1 MEVHQAAI
9 MQPIT
14 SKRCVFDFSN
24 AYLGSKSMKA
34 SKSDRLV
41 LMLVILAVLGYFMVN
56 DISSKNQ
63 HTTEISGR

>member
-1 MEVHQAAI
+1 
-9 MQPIT
+9 
-14 SKRCVFDFSN
+14 
-24 AYLGSKSMKA
+24 MKA